1 MIDTNNNMQGGDTVR
16 ITPSTRVVDAVFRL
30 SRTRANYW
38 LESVLDTLLGV
49 ALLSA
54 GLRHHVPLAAAVALI
69 LLGLFLF
76 SFMEYVFH
84 RWVFH
89 GPLRPMARGHASH
102 HADPRGYDS
111 LPFFLPALVLFC
123 VVALCAL
130 LAPAPDV
137 WLLASGIAFGYVAY
151 GVAHFMI
158 HHRRFRSALA
168 AALGR
173 APSHSPS
180 PSRAQLRRDQLAVGR
195 AAGNALRAAPIDF
208 GGQRAQRVGH
218 FDPVAG
224 LGPAQAAQGG
234 GSCS

>member
-1 MIDTNNNMQGGDTVR
+1 MIATNNKMQGGNTF
-16 ITPSTRVVDAVFRL
+16 RVALPDAVLEALFRL

-38 LESVLDTLLGV
+38 LESVLDTLLGA

-54 GLRHHVPLAAAVALI
+54 GLRHHVPLPAAVLLV

-89 GPLRPMARGHASH
+89 GPLQPMAHGHASH

-123 VVALCAL
+123 VVALCTL

-151 GVAHFMI
+151 GLAHFMI
-158 HHRRFRSALA
+158 HHRRFRSA
-168 AALGR
+168 R
-173 APSHSPS
+173 
-180 PSRAQLRRDQLAVGR
+180 LRRWAARHHIHHHNPEYNFGVTTSLWDVLLATR
-195 AAGNALRAAPIDF
+195 YAPRRSTSAASARSASDTST
-208 GGQRAQRVGH
+208 R
-218 FDPVAG
+218 
-224 LGPAQAAQGG
+224 
-234 GSCS
+234 

>member
-1 MIDTNNNMQGGDTVR
+1 MIDTNNKLQGGHTLR
-16 ITPSTRVVDAVFRL
+16 SMSSAALLDALFRL

-38 LESVLDTLLGV
+38 LEPVLDTLLGV

-54 GLRHHVPLAAAVALI
+54 GLRHHVPLAGAVALI
-69 LLGLFLF
+69 LLGLLLF

-111 LPFFLPALVLFC
+111 LPFFLPALVLFS

-130 LAPAPDV
+130 LAPTPDV

-158 HHRRFRSALA
+158 HHRRFRVAW
-168 AALGR
+168 
-173 APSHSPS
+173 
-180 PSRAQLRRDQLAVGR
+180 LRRWAARHHIHHHHPERNFGVTTPLWDALLATSYVPR
-195 AAGNALRAAPIDF
+195 RSTSAASARSAADTST
-208 GGQRAQRVGH
+208 R
-218 FDPVAG
+218 
-224 LGPAQAAQGG
+224 
-234 GSCS
+234 

>member
-1 MIDTNNNMQGGDTVR
+1 MVETNNNMQGGDTVR

-38 LESVLDTLLGV
+38 LESVLDSLLGV

-54 GLRHHVPLAAAVALI
+54 GLRHHVPLGAAVALI

-89 GPLRPMARGHASH
+89 GPLQPMARGHASH
-102 HADPRGYDS
+102 HADPLGYDS
-111 LPFFLPALVLFC
+111 LPFFLPALVLSC

-130 LAPAPDV
+130 FAPAPDV
-137 WLLASGIAFGYVAY
+137 SLFASGIAFGYVAY

-158 HHRRFRSALA
+158 HHRRFR
-168 AALGR
+168 GGW
-173 APSHSPS
+173 
-180 PSRAQLRRDQLAVGR
+180 LRRWAARHHIHHHHPGR
-195 AAGNALRAAPIDF
+195 NFGVTSSLWDMLLGTRYAPARREAATR
-208 GGQRAQRVGH
+208 R
-218 FDPVAG
+218 
-224 LGPAQAAQGG
+224 
-234 GSCS
+234 

>member
-1 MIDTNNNMQGGDTVR
+1 MMDTNNNMRGGDTVG
-16 ITPSTRVVDAVFRL
+16 ITPWARVVDAVFRL
-30 SRTRANYW
+30 SRTRTNYW

-49 ALLSA
+49 ALLGA
-54 GLRHHVPLAAAVALI
+54 GLRHHVPLAAAAALI

-111 LPFFLPALVLFC
+111 LPFFLPALVLFG
-123 VVALCAL
+123 VVALCVL

-158 HHRRFRSALA
+158 HHRRFRND
-168 AALGR
+168 R
-173 APSHSPS
+173 
-180 PSRAQLRRDQLAVGR
+180 LRRWAARHHIHHHHPERNFGVTTPLWDLLLATSYVPR
-195 AAGNALRAAPIDF
+195 RSTSAASERSASDTSTR
-208 GGQRAQRVGH
+208 
-218 FDPVAG
+218 
-224 LGPAQAAQGG
+224 
-234 GSCS
+234 